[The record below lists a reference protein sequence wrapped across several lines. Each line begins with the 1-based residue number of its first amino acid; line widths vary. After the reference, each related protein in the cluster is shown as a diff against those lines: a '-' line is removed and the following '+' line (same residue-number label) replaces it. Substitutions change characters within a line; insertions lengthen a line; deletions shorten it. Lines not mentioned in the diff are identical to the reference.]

1 MCLQCGGFGVGEEGL
16 VEQAGSEH
24 RGIVGLTNACGMKSV
39 GDGSFWT
46 YEWG

>member
-1 MCLQCGGFGVGEEGL
+1 MSAVWGIWGWRGRTG
-16 VEQAGSEH
+16 EQAGSEH